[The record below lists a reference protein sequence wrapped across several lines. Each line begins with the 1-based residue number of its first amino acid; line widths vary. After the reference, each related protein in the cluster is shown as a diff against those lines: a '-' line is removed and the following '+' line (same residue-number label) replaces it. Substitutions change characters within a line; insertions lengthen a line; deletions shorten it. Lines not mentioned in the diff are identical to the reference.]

1 MHDIV
6 SLESYNTA
14 LLEALPNQIKQI
26 NEQRIAQGYIS
37 TNAYV
42 ITQLHARIQE
52 TIKTFITNN
61 FSQIERVDCQI
72 HWIDR
77 VMFHADMTIKFDTSI
92 VRTLGKEF
100 ASVFVPQVVTLL
112 KDNNTSLH
120 LTTIEQKGIYI
131 NCTLEESFWGNIW
144 EQILSLGDD
153 YGDLDL
159 YKGQTAIAEYS
170 SPNAAKH
177 LHAGHVRSTV
187 IGYVLSNMYE
197 HAGYTVHRLN
207 HINDRGGFGQLIE
220 WRKRWHD
227 ILHDQG
233 FRDNDLNYQI
243 YTIFRQAEWCAKQRD
258 EVIADGLCI
267 YFPHNTQDEFNTQ
280 FENFKHASTE
290 TFLALEAGDAD
301 AFIIWQQIVT
311 SSMVEF
317 QHFYEKLW
325 ITHDFTI
332 GESFYEKIGRDII
345 KKEERNREKS
355 KEIEGNAYSWTQN
368 REVVKSIKKEGA
380 EAPTQNVRLDW
391 NDFLFLEIDDKRS
404 SEGSIITLFTPEIAE
419 KYILA
424 FDEANHD
431 LEDLVRQ
438 KKHEE
443 IRADI
448 NAQVVLLDNRE
459 RFVVLRSDGWSIYA
473 TRDIGC
479 LWFRCQ
485 TRTPALIMY
494 EVGQEQAD
502 HFEKLFETGEKL
514 GWLDRDDGTK
524 TICKHIAHG
533 FYVDATTKKKLSSRA
548 WASNVHALIDA
559 SIDYFRKKYDG
570 NSEFTASE
578 IEHNARTLGVASII
592 INDISKGRMDPV
604 LVDPDLEKT
613 IQWFE
618 QSWGAYL
625 LYTICRAKSLLKK
638 ATVTWTQQLNANDT
652 ITRTNEQIA
661 LLQQLSSLPNMLQK
675 AVETHEPCVLVQ
687 YVYTLTQAFNTM
699 YGATDRMIDD
709 AVALR
714 LTACYI
720 QIASNVLRICN
731 IEPLERM

>member
-1 MHDIV
+1 MTSWITKNIV
-6 SLESYNTA
+6 A
-14 LLEALPNQIKQI
+14 
-26 NEQRIAQGYIS
+26 
-37 TNAYV
+37 
-42 ITQLHARIQE
+42 
-52 TIKTFITNN
+52 
-61 FSQIERVDCQI
+61 
-72 HWIDR
+72 
-77 VMFHADMTIKFDTSI
+77 
-92 VRTLGKEF
+92 
-100 ASVFVPQVVTLL
+100 
-112 KDNNTSLH
+112 
-120 LTTIEQKGIYI
+120 
-131 NCTLEESFWGNIW
+131 
-144 EQILSLGDD
+144 
-153 YGDLDL
+153 
-159 YKGQTAIAEYS
+159 
-170 SPNAAKH
+170 
-177 LHAGHVRSTV
+177 
-187 IGYVLSNMYE
+187 
-197 HAGYTVHRLN
+197 
-207 HINDRGGFGQLIE
+207 
-220 WRKRWHD
+220 
-227 ILHDQG
+227 
-233 FRDNDLNYQI
+233 
-243 YTIFRQAEWCAKQRD
+243 
-258 EVIADGLCI
+258 
-267 YFPHNTQDEFNTQ
+267 
-280 FENFKHASTE
+280 
-290 TFLALEAGDAD
+290 
-301 AFIIWQQIVT
+301 

-317 QHFYEKLW
+317 KHFYDKLW

-332 GESFYEKIGRDII
+332 GESFYERIGRAVIE
-345 KKEERNREKS
+345 KESGNRRKS
-355 KEIEGNAYSWTQN
+355 KEIERNEQKWAYSQSKGWNDCNDKKTSDKGTTQN
-368 REVVKSIKKEGA
+368 MSQHSQDFVFLECNHKPC
-380 EAPTQNVRLDW
+380 EAPKNGQQ
-391 NDFLFLEIDDKRS
+391 
-404 SEGSIITLFTPEIAE
+404 IITLFTSEIAE
-419 KYILA
+419 QYIQA
-424 FDEANHD
+424 FDEANPD

-459 RFVVLRSDGWSIYA
+459 RFVVLRSDGGSIYA

-485 TRTPALIMY
+485 TRAPALIMY

-533 FYVDATTKKKLSSRA
+533 FYVDASTKKKLSSRA
-548 WASNVHALIDA
+548 GASNVHALIDA
-559 SIDYFRKKYDG
+559 SIDYFRKRYDW
-570 NSEFTASE
+570 NSDFTSSE

-638 ATVTWTQQLNANDT
+638 ATVTWTHQLNANDT

-699 YGATDRMIDD
+699 YGSTDRMIDD

-720 QIASNVLRICN
+720 QVASNVLRICN